1 MGIMDSQKSRAL
13 TELFNKEKAI
23 RARFEMQW
31 AEEHAPTQ
39 AELDLQAEL
48 EEEEARKRATL
59 GASTHPRFRKP
70 EIPTKPPP
78 VTQDEKNKHMLDAI
92 SMHLGAN
99 LYGNFVNDTAGR
111 KSSMKAAFVDP
122 SINVDDDDK
131 YMLRT
136 KPNVRH
142 RDAFTHCAEA
152 AARAR
157 NIEVA
162 QRENAK

>member
-23 RARFEMQW
+23 RARFEQQW
-31 AEEHAPTQ
+31 ALENAPSQ

-59 GASTHPRFRKP
+59 GTSTHPRFRKP
-70 EIPTKPPP
+70 EVPEKPPP

-99 LYGNFVNDTAGR
+99 LYGNYVNDTAGR
-111 KSSMKAAFVDP
+111 KSSMKATFVDP
-122 SINVDDDDK
+122 STLLDEEET

-142 RDAFTHCAEA
+142 RDSFTNYAEA

-157 NIEVA
+157 NIELA
-162 QRENAK
+162 MRENK